1 MKVLIDTNIV
11 LDLLLDRSPHSE
23 YAAKLFAL
31 VETGEVT
38 GYVCATAVTTVH
50 YLACKD
56 SGKRKAKSHLSK
68 LLSLVEIAPVGRA
81 VLESAMKSKISDY
94 EDAVVCEAA
103 LLVDADAVIT
113 RDRKHFKNA
122 PLPVY
127 SSQEIVKLLSI
138 RDS

>member
-11 LDLLLDRSPHSE
+11 LDLLLDRTPHSI
-23 YAAKLFAL
+23 YAAKLFAM
-31 VETGEVT
+31 VETGEVS

-50 YLACKD
+50 YLATKA
-56 SGKRKAKSHLSK
+56 SGKRKAKTHLSK

-81 VLESAMKSKISDY
+81 VLESAMTSKVTDY

-103 LLVDADAVIT
+103 LLVDADAVVT
-113 RDRKHFKNA
+113 RDRKHFKSA

-127 SSQEIVKLLSI
+127 TSEEVVRLLCI
-138 RDS
+138 RDV